1 MSEQELNNPDVST
14 GPDPIVPP
22 QPEPEP
28 VPDDDMAS
36 LVVVDGVERT
46 IPGKDDDLDDDML
59 VDLGDDQED
68 VEARLKRFRLKS
80 RRYGLKRRA
89 CNCTWKRSR
98 KGSLFIQENQSNLFV
113 INEASEEKKEVDK

>member
-68 VEARLKRFRLKS
+68 VEARLKEIQVEIKALRVEAAGLQLHLEKIEKRLAIHTRKS
-80 RRYGLKRRA
+80 VKSLRDKRGKRR
-89 CNCTWKRSR
+89 
-98 KGSLFIQENQSNLFV
+98 
-113 INEASEEKKEVDK
+113 EERGG